1 MSYVFL
7 LQGVDSGLRRG
18 GGHHVH
24 DLLDL
29 LVQLRDGPPDGDQH
43 QQAEKY
49 LRWLKI
55 FNQNIDHHNNTRCV
69 LPGI

>member
-1 MSYVFL
+1 M
-7 LQGVDSGLRRG
+7 
-18 GGHHVH
+18 H

-43 QQAEKY
+43 KQAEKY
-49 LRWLKI
+49 LRLLKI